1 MYESRVCDWN
11 VNLKL
16 TQSTSDRVHLH
27 CYQQYLLSLS
37 LVACRWHAPCCIHG
51 AQLVHI
57 SRPVIK
63 HKLYHMEA
71 KRYMAH
77 LLEMPLS
84 LAADNAV
91 RRLDIGCN
99 RQHRGVPLFS
109 LSQGANGHVSTIW
122 HLCTLLNLCFYRPFQ
137 CCARV
142 AALSNF
148 NPTFTWKPHCGL
160 LSQTLAQG

>member
-1 MYESRVCDWN
+1 M
-11 VNLKL
+11 
-16 TQSTSDRVHLH
+16 
-27 CYQQYLLSLS
+27 
-37 LVACRWHAPCCIHG
+37 ACRWYAPCCIHG

-63 HKLYHMEA
+63 HKHYPMEA
-71 KRYMAH
+71 KRHMNC

-84 LAADNAV
+84 LVADNAV

-99 RQHRGVPLFS
+99 KQHRRVPLFS

-122 HLCTLLNLCFYRPFQ
+122 HHCTLLNLCFYRPFQ

-142 AALSNF
+142 AALSKFQSHFHMETLLLWFIIPESCTRLEN
-148 NPTFTWKPHCGL
+148 TFSLNYIYCCIIRSRCYFKMCGACRNQL
-160 LSQTLAQG
+160 LD